1 MSAEADW
8 IENAEVHDALERL
21 GPVLTEVARSNHP
34 KLTEMAVYLASLGGK
49 RIRPALLFIA
59 HGPGCTRQEVLCAA
73 AAVELIHLA
82 SLYHDDIM
90 DRGSLRRGS
99 ASANAKWGN
108 GAAMLTGTFLFLRA
122 QALTEMFGPDARK
135 LAATS
140 AADLCLGQLRESENA
155 YDTDLTPEAHLE
167 VLALKT
173 GALFRLALQLGGLL
187 GGASKAEMGGLTAYA
202 RHLGLAFQ
210 LSDDLLD
217 IDGDVEA
224 TGKETLSDIRTGV
237 YSLPWLLLLRSEDG
251 SSGPVRK
258 IFDRTSL
265 TPDDIA
271 EALAILRNS
280 DAVFRARA
288 RLIVEIE
295 ASINSLQAISDGSSR
310 TSLANLASRMASR
323 TK

>member
-1 MSAEADW
+1 
-8 IENAEVHDALERL
+8 
-21 GPVLTEVARSNHP
+21 
-34 KLTEMAVYLASLGGK
+34 MAVYLASLGGK

-59 HGPGCTRQEVLCAA
+59 HGPGCTKQKVLRAA

-122 QALTEMFGPDARK
+122 QALTETFGPDARK
-135 LAATS
+135 LASAS

-155 YDTDLTPEAHLE
+155 YDPDLTPEDHLE

-173 GALFRLALQLGGLL
+173 GALFGLALQLGGLL
-187 GGASKAEMGGLTAYA
+187 GGASDAEMKGLAAYA

-217 IDGDVEA
+217 IEGDVGT
-224 TGKETLSDIRTGV
+224 TGKETLSDIRAGV

-251 SSGPVRK
+251 SSGSVRK
-258 IFDRTSL
+258 ILDRTSL
-265 TPDDIA
+265 TPDDVA
-271 EALAILRNS
+271 EALVMLRNS

-288 RLIVEIE
+288 RLASEIA
-295 ASINSLQAISDGSSR
+295 ASIDSVQAISNSSSR
-310 TSLANLASRMASR
+310 TSLANLASRMANR